1 VGRGHT
7 LHLHATDDGL
17 GPTGEWTITNDE
29 EGLSWT
35 HDHGK
40 GDVALRGPA
49 RDLLLAIVR
58 RRPVTELG
66 IEVFGDSAVWDAW
79 LERTPF

>member
-1 VGRGHT
+1 
-7 LHLHATDDGL
+7 
-17 GPTGEWTITNDE
+17 
-29 EGLSWT
+29 
-35 HDHGK
+35 
-40 GDVALRGPA
+40 
-49 RDLLLAIVR
+49 VR